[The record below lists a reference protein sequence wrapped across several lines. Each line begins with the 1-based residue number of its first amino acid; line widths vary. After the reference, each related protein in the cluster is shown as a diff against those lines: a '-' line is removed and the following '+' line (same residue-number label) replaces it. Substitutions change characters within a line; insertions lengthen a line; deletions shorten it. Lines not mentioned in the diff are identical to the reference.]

1 MIYPITFFPDEVR
14 LWVRL
19 RPDETSEDLEP
30 RVRITHTIGTPP
42 SWYTENMYEDWG
54 QYDFIED
61 CMHLDRTYR
70 EESGFGWSFTSTVTE
85 WALRNGVAPGQHFLL
100 WMREPQYQQD
110 YWGEVD
116 EWQEGGVLEVETW
129 GAERIQR
136 AWKGWLRQRETARK
150 RARLQMKALNERRER
165 DISAMYITSYHWSS
179 HWSSHCWEPS
189 MVRWMLRSEH
199 HKVKGFN
206 KYNPNELMRED
217 GPAAESLAIRARLL
231 ERAQEKYGIQPERVP
246 YRH

>member
-14 LWVRL
+14 VWVRL

-42 SWYTENMYEDWG
+42 SWYTDDMYEDGG
-54 QYDFIED
+54 QYDFIREA
-61 CMHLDRTYR
+61 MHLDGRYR
-70 EESGFGWSFTSTVTE
+70 EESGLGWTFVAEMTQ
-85 WALRNGVAPGQHFLL
+85 WALRRGIAPGQHFQI
-100 WMREPQYQQD
+100 WMREPQYERD

-116 EWQEGGVLEVETW
+116 ESQEAGLLEVEPW
-129 GAERIQR
+129 PVERIRQ
-136 AWKGWLRQRETARK
+136 AWEGWLKQRRSALD
-150 RARLQMKALNERRER
+150 RARLQMRALSERRER

-179 HWSSHCWEPS
+179 YCWEPS
-189 MVRWMLRSEH
+189 MVRWMLRSKH

-206 KYNPNELMRED
+206 KYTQNELMREE

-231 ERAQEKYGIQPERVP
+231 ERAQEKYGIQPEKVP
-246 YRH
+246 QRH